1 MGYRNYIWVI
11 DKKKADSI
19 RNMSLEELK
28 SLADPDSSYVSIFD
42 LREKLNAVEA
52 MELGKYVDNIPKNLQ
67 PFFIDK
73 AVQENISLEHEFMI
87 MDIEDLKD
95 MWKNYSMQM
104 TEYYKE
110 LSKMTSIEVL
120 QKEFESLAS
129 WCSLIDL
136 DEYNKYVLTTSW
148 RYDYAC
154 LNLMYLYKIFNPKKQ
169 YLVWVGY

>member
-1 MGYRNYIWVI
+1 
-11 DKKKADSI
+11 
-19 RNMSLEELK
+19 MSLEELK

>member
-28 SLADPDSSYVSIFD
+28 KLADPDSSYVSIFD
-42 LREKLNAVEA
+42 LREKLNAIGVL
-52 MELGKYVDNIPKNLQ
+52 ELGHVKNTPKNLQ

-73 AVQENISLEHEFMI
+73 IVQENISIEQEFMI
-87 MDIEDLKD
+87 MDVEDLRD
-95 MWKNYSMQM
+95 IWKNYSMQM

-110 LSKMTSIEVL
+110 FSKVTSIEVL
-120 QKEFESLAS
+120 QKEFESLAC

-136 DEYNKYVLTTSW
+136 EEHNKYALTTSW

-154 LNLMYLYKIFNPKKQ
+154 FNVMYLYKIFNSKKQ
-169 YLVWVGY
+169 YLLWVGY